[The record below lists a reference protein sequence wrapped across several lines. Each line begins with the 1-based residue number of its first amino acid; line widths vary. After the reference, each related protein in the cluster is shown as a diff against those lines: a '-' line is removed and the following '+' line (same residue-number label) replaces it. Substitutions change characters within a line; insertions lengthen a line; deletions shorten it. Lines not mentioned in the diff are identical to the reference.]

1 LFSEEISFKIGQ
13 YLLFVGLIILILFFA
28 SDQAGDPIFSLFC
41 VGILLIPLGIYTMFR
56 FRQPPAPSDRFS
68 AVRKWQ
74 QARKAAK
81 QRQRDKKDGERKGER
96 EKGS

>member
-1 LFSEEISFKIGQ
+1 MFSEEISFKIGQ

-41 VGILLIPLGIYTMFR
+41 FGVLLIPFGIYMMFR
-56 FRQPPAPSDRFS
+56 FRKPPASSDRFS

-74 QARKAAK
+74 QSRKAAK
-81 QRQRDKKDGERKGER
+81 QSKRDKRASEQRGER
-96 EKGS
+96 EKGT

>member
-1 LFSEEISFKIGQ
+1 VFDDELSFKVGQ

-28 SDQAGDPIFSLFC
+28 SDQAGEPIFSLFC
-41 VGILLIPLGIYTMFR
+41 VGILLIPFGIYMMFR
-56 FRQPPAPSDRFS
+56 FRKPPAPSDRFS

-74 QARKAAK
+74 QARKTAK
-81 QRQRDKKDGERKGER
+81 QGKRDKRDGERKGER